1 MWRLNYNFN
10 MNTVALGVV
19 KGFETLLL
27 GHELLLLKKKLIF
40 FLVVSNFTV
49 FSNQQSPWHPHL
61 LEIWKIKQQILVKL

>member
-27 GHELLLLKKKLIF
+27 GHELLLLKK
-40 FLVVSNFTV
+40 N
-49 FSNQQSPWHPHL
+49 
-61 LEIWKIKQQILVKL
+61 

>member
-1 MWRLNYNFN
+1 MWRLNYNLN
-10 MNTVALGVV
+10 MNTVALGLI

-27 GHELLLLKKKLIF
+27 GHELLLKKLIF
-40 FLVVSNFTV
+40 FLINSHFTV

>member
-1 MWRLNYNFN
+1 MWRLNYNLN
-10 MNTVALGVV
+10 MNTVALGLI

-27 GHELLLLKKKLIF
+27 GHDLLLLKKLIF
-40 FLVVSNFTV
+40 FLINSNFTV